1 MLAFYAR
8 KKAPSTGIDGAA
20 TKGFGNTK
28 GTQLIVSEFGV
39 VLLSGVCAQGLSEL
53 RIGKS
58 MTRCH
63 TDCPALRSGEWPQ
76 LLIPFPAC
84 SHEIAIAVKHKG
96 DAAHC
101 FRIWG
106 RPLERSVCSRLKR
119 AADWEIHDS
128 LPYGLPCFTQ
138 RRMASTSDSV
148 SGLFT

>member
-1 MLAFYAR
+1 MSR
-8 KKAPSTGIDGAA
+8 VD
-20 TKGFGNTK
+20 
-28 GTQLIVSEFGV
+28 
-39 VLLSGVCAQGLSEL
+39 LLKERSWERREL
-53 RIGKS
+53 RGQEKQ
-58 MTRCH
+58 R
-63 TDCPALRSGEWPQ
+63 
-76 LLIPFPAC
+76 
-84 SHEIAIAVKHKG
+84 KNKG

-128 LPYGLPCFTQ
+128 LPYGLRFFTQ